1 MAGATVAAGGVAR
14 AGITLRRGKLGAVRI
29 LALESSTDWL
39 SLAIGDGTRW
49 NERAERA
56 GTRASERALP
66 IAQALLAEAGTT
78 LRALDGIAFGAG
90 PGAFTGVRIACGLA
104 QGLALGAGLP
114 VVGVPSLMAL
124 AQAAWRTHRVAEVV
138 ACLDARMHEVYVAA
152 YRRVGDGFDEV
163 VAPRVVKPAAL
174 AALPGRWHGCG
185 DGFAAYPELA
195 RALDLAS
202 VQAAAWPSA
211 RSVAELAL
219 PRFLAGEGVDAAAA
233 EPLYVRH
240 RVALTTAER
249 DAGMRL

>member
-1 MAGATVAAGGVAR
+1 
-14 AGITLRRGKLGAVRI
+14 VRI

-49 NERAERA
+49 IERAERA
-56 GTRASERALP
+56 GTRVSERALP
-66 IAQALLAEAGTT
+66 LAEVLLAEAGTT

-114 VVGVPSLMAL
+114 VVGVGSLMAL
-124 AQAAWRTHRVAEVV
+124 AQAAWRTHRVQNVI
-138 ACLDARMHEVYVAA
+138 ACLDARMQEVYIAA
-152 YRRVGDGFDEV
+152 YRRVGDRFDEV
-163 VAPRVVKPAAL
+163 AAPRVVKPAVID
-174 AALPGRWHGCG
+174 ALPGRWHGCG
-185 DGFAAYPELA
+185 DGFAVHPSLA
-195 RALDLAS
+195 RALELVS
-202 VQAAAWPSA
+202 VQAAVWPSA

-219 PRFLAGEGVDAAAA
+219 PRFAAGEGVDAAAA

-249 DAGMRL
+249 DAGLRL